1 MLDTGEFSWSSEID
15 DDDIGYII
23 DINFYSFFI
32 CVECFVSWLV
42 MFGIVLSSNFYCFFF
57 ISTKGIS
64 LSDQVKL

>member
-32 CVECFVSWLV
+32 VKCFVSWLV

-57 ISTKGIS
+57 ISVKGIS